1 MFDSI
6 RMKIAGVVA
15 AVVVVTVAFQL
26 SFFPSRQIDNL
37 TDSLKKK
44 ALSLSGMAAHSIVSA
59 FEFEDQAGMNEVLGG
74 LLRDP
79 DAAFAA
85 VFDAQGDRLTAQ
97 GEVGHRAIVP
107 PESPLKAPVVEE
119 KAHELWVKVPIPA
132 KATQPGTLV
141 VGFSLASVGRE
152 SRSIWSAS
160 LLSGLV
166 IAVVGLLIGGLL
178 GGQIASRLSSIV
190 EETERIASGD
200 LSRAKLPEDSNDEIG
215 RLARSFNRMVAS
227 QRELVRQI
235 ADTAL
240 QLNTAAEE
248 FLATAQQQERGATEQ
263 SSAVEET
270 RRTLESLL
278 DSGREIA
285 NAAQGVLNNAERTQ
299 TNSTVMADRIAELSK
314 QVERISEILEV
325 IKGIASKSELLALN
339 AALEG
344 TKAGE
349 AGRGFSLV
357 ASQMQKLAENVMSAV
372 RDIRDLTVGIR
383 DATQSSVLATEE
395 STKLTSDT
403 TRSARQIALI
413 IQQQQ
418 SGTEQVAAAMDE
430 VTLIAQQTAAA
441 SKQIVASSTDML
453 DLCEQ
458 LQSLVN
464 RFSVENAEEV

>member
-15 AVVVVTVAFQL
+15 AVVVITVAFQL

-37 TDSLKKK
+37 TDSLEKK

-59 FEFEDQAGMNEVLGG
+59 FEFEDEGGMREVLRG
-74 LLRDP
+74 LLQDP
-79 DAAFAA
+79 DAVFAV
-85 VFDAQGDRLTAQ
+85 VFDAEGQRLTSE
-97 GEVGHRAIVP
+97 GETGSRAIEP
-107 PESPLKAPVVEE
+107 PPSPPSATRIEE
-119 KAHELWVKVPIPA
+119 RPEALWVYVPIRA
-132 KATQPGTLV
+132 KATRPGTLL
-141 VGFSLASVGRE
+141 VGFTLDSVGRKSQE
-152 SRSIWSAS
+152 VWRAS
-160 LLSGLV
+160 LLSGFV
-166 IAVVGLLIGGLL
+166 IALVGLLIGGLL
-178 GGQIASRLSSIV
+178 GGRIASRLSSIA

-200 LSRAKLPEDSNDEIG
+200 LSRAKLPEDSKDEIG
-215 RLARSFNRMVAS
+215 RLARAFNRMVAS

-278 DSGREIA
+278 ESGREIA
-285 NAAQGVLNNAERTQ
+285 GAAQGVLNNAERTQ

-458 LQSLVN
+458 LQGLVN
-464 RFSVENAEEV
+464 RFTIENTEGA